1 VEIEPF
7 TEEDSMTIRGRVVIT
22 LMALALVV
30 AACGEDEPA
39 PTTAAATT
47 AAPTTAA
54 ATTAAPTTT
63 EAMVEAM
70 GACEG
75 ATLSFIGLDGEAG
88 EVELEAWRGEHGV
101 ALETNWPGSWP
112 QFVAAIKVGDVY
124 DLATIAYHVGPRHI
138 EAGLFQPIDTSRL
151 ENWDKMFPGL
161 RENSSLRG
169 ADGQV
174 YGVPIAWGDGPFIYH
189 PGRVPNP
196 PTSITELMEPEW
208 EGRFTIFD
216 SPTLIFSMLAVAN
229 GFDDGVGDRTNITGD
244 QLEVVK
250 DQALQIVRNASA
262 FANGYRDAT
271 DVMVAGD
278 SDLNVNG
285 WEAMLTWAEEQGET
299 LDFAFFEESGGGG
312 WWDGLAIPVTA
323 DDVDCAYEYIDLMIS
338 DEINAQV
345 GENLVSGVVN
355 ANSAEIAGPG
365 AQIYDYDLVRT
376 DTSSVSFRNAQPP
389 EDEEAPEGISTISDW
404 LDAWEEIKAEA

>member
-1 VEIEPF
+1 METEPF
-7 TEEDSMTIRGRVVIT
+7 TEEDSMTIRGRVLVA
-22 LMALALVV
+22 LAALALVV

-39 PTTAAATT
+39 ATTAAATT

-54 ATTAAPTTT
+54 PTTT
-63 EAMVEAM
+63 EAMAEAM
-70 GACEG
+70 SACEG

-88 EVELEAWRGEHGV
+88 ETELQAWRDENGV

-174 YGVPIAWGDGPFIYH
+174 YGVPIAWGDGPYIYH
-189 PGRVPNP
+189 PGRVANP
-196 PTSITELMEPEW
+196 PQSITELMEPEW

-216 SPTLIFSMLAVAN
+216 SPTLIFSMLAIAN
-229 GFDDGVGDRTNITGD
+229 GFDDGVGDRTNINAD

-250 DQALQIVRNASA
+250 DQALQILRNASA

-271 DVMVAGD
+271 DIMVAGD

-355 ANSAEIAGPG
+355 SNSAEIAGPG

-376 DTSSVSFRNAQPP
+376 DTSAVSFRNAQPP
-389 EDEEAPEGISTISDW
+389 EDEEAPEGITSISDW

>member
-1 VEIEPF
+1 MWRQYPL
-7 TEEDSMTIRGRVVIT
+7 TEEESMTIRGRVIT
-22 LMALALVV
+22 ALMALALVA

-47 AAPTTAA
+47 AAPTT
-54 ATTAAPTTT
+54 T
-63 EAMVEAM
+63 EAMAEEAM
-70 GACEG
+70 SACEG

-88 EVELEAWRGEHGV
+88 ETELEAWRDTNGV

-151 ENWDKMFPGL
+151 ANWDKMFPGL

-174 YGVPIAWGDGPFIYH
+174 YGVPIAWGDGPYIYH
-189 PGRVPNP
+189 PGRVANP
-196 PTSITELMEPEW
+196 PTSITELMDPEW

-229 GFDDGVGDRTNITGD
+229 GFDDGVGDRTIISPE
-244 QLEVVK
+244 QLEAVK
-250 DQALQIVRNASA
+250 EQALQIVRNASA

-271 DVMVAGD
+271 DIMVAGD

-285 WEAMLTWAEEQGET
+285 
-299 LDFAFFEESGGGG
+299 
-312 WWDGLAIPVTA
+312 
-323 DDVDCAYEYIDLMIS
+323 
-338 DEINAQV
+338 
-345 GENLVSGVVN
+345 
-355 ANSAEIAGPG
+355 
-365 AQIYDYDLVRT
+365 
-376 DTSSVSFRNAQPP
+376 
-389 EDEEAPEGISTISDW
+389 
-404 LDAWEEIKAEA
+404 

>member
-1 VEIEPF
+1 
-7 TEEDSMTIRGRVVIT
+7 MAIRGRAITALIT
-22 LMALALVV
+22 LSLVI
-30 AACGEDEPA
+30 AACGGDDDPA
-39 PTTAAATT
+39 PTTAAATAAATTTAAATVATTT

-54 ATTAAPTTT
+54 PTTAAMA
-63 EAMVEAM
+63 EEM
-70 GACEG
+70 GACDG
-75 ATLSFIGLDGEAG
+75 TTLSFIGLDGEAG
-88 EVELEAWRGEHGV
+88 ETELEAWRDANSV
-101 ALETNWPGSWP
+101 SLETNWPGSWP
-112 QFVAAIKVGDVY
+112 QFVAAIKIGDVY

-151 ENWDKMFPGL
+151 ENWDKMLPGL
-161 RENSSLRG
+161 RDNSSLRG
-169 ADGQV
+169 SDGQV
-174 YGVPIAWGDGPFIYH
+174 YGVPIAWGDGPYIYH

-216 SPTLIFSMLAVAN
+216 SPTLVFSMLAVAN
-229 GFDDGVGDRTNITGD
+229 GFDDGAGDRTHITAD
-244 QLEVVK
+244 QLDVVK

-299 LDFAFFEESGGGG
+299 LAFSFFEEGGGGG

-355 ANSAEIAGPG
+355 SNSVAIAGPG
-365 AQIYDYDLVRT
+365 AQIYNYDLVRT

-389 EDEEAPEGISTISDW
+389 EDDEAAEGITGITDW

>member
-1 VEIEPF
+1 
-7 TEEDSMTIRGRVVIT
+7 
-22 LMALALVV
+22 MA
-30 AACGEDEPA
+30 
-39 PTTAAATT
+39 
-47 AAPTTAA
+47 
-54 ATTAAPTTT
+54 
-63 EAMVEAM
+63 EAMSV
-70 GACEG
+70 CEG

-88 EVELEAWRGEHGV
+88 ETELEAWREANGV
-101 ALETNWPGSWP
+101 ALETNWPGTWP
-112 QFVAAIKVGDVY
+112 QFVAAIKIGDVY

-216 SPTLIFSMLAVAN
+216 SPTLMFSMLAVAN
-229 GFDDGVGDRTNITGD
+229 GFDDGMGDRTNITGE

-250 DQALQIVRNASA
+250 GQALQIVRNASA

-278 SDLNVNG
+278 SDLNLNG

-299 LDFAFFEESGGGG
+299 LDFGFFEESGGGG

-355 ANSAEIAGPG
+355 ANSADIAGPG

-376 DTSSVSFRNAQPP
+376 DTSAVSFRNAQPP
-389 EDEEAPEGISTISDW
+389 EDDEAPEGISTVSDW

>member
-1 VEIEPF
+1 M
-7 TEEDSMTIRGRVVIT
+7 SIRGRVLVT
-22 LMALALVV
+22 LAALALVA

-39 PTTAAATT
+39 ATTAAATT

-54 ATTAAPTTT
+54 PTTT
-63 EAMVEAM
+63 EAMAEAM
-70 GACEG
+70 SACEG

-88 EVELEAWRGEHGV
+88 ETELQAWRDENSV

-138 EAGLFQPIDTSRL
+138 EAGLFQPLDTSRL

-174 YGVPIAWGDGPFIYH
+174 YGVPIAWGDGPYIYH
-189 PGRVPNP
+189 PGRVANP
-196 PTSITELMEPEW
+196 PQSITELMEPEW

-216 SPTLIFSMLAVAN
+216 SPTLVFSMLAVAN
-229 GFDDGVGDRTNITGD
+229 GFDDGVGDRTNIDAD

-250 DQALQIVRNASA
+250 EQALQILRNASA

-271 DVMVAGD
+271 DIMVAGD

-338 DEINAQV
+338 DDINAQV

-355 ANSAEIAGPG
+355 SNSAEIAGPG

-376 DTSSVSFRNAQPP
+376 DTSAVSFRNAQPP
-389 EDEEAPEGISTISDW
+389 EDDEAPEGITTVSDW

>member
-1 VEIEPF
+1 
-7 TEEDSMTIRGRVVIT
+7 MTIRGRVLVT
-22 LMALALVV
+22 LAALALVV

-39 PTTAAATT
+39 ATTAAATT

-54 ATTAAPTTT
+54 PTTT
-63 EAMVEAM
+63 EAMDEAM
-70 GACEG
+70 SACEG

-88 EVELEAWRGEHGV
+88 ETELQAWRDANSV

-174 YGVPIAWGDGPFIYH
+174 YGVPIAWGDGPYIYH
-189 PGRVPNP
+189 PGRVANP
-196 PTSITELMEPEW
+196 PQSITELMEPEW

-216 SPTLIFSMLAVAN
+216 SPTLIFSMLAIAN
-229 GFDDGVGDRTNITGD
+229 GFDDGVGDRTNINAD

-250 DQALQIVRNASA
+250 DQALQILRNASA

-271 DVMVAGD
+271 DIMVAGD

-338 DEINAQV
+338 DDINAQV

-355 ANSAEIAGPG
+355 SNSAEIAGPG

-376 DTSSVSFRNAQPP
+376 DTSAVSFRNAQPP
-389 EDEEAPEGISTISDW
+389 EDEEAPEGITSISDW

>member
-1 VEIEPF
+1 
-7 TEEDSMTIRGRVVIT
+7 MTIRGRAVVT

-70 GACEG
+70 SACEG

-88 EVELEAWRGEHGV
+88 ETELEAWRGEHGV

-169 ADGQV
+169 GDGQV

-189 PGRVPNP
+189 PGRVSDP
-196 PTSITELMEPEW
+196 PTSITELMDPEW

-229 GFDDGVGDRTNITGD
+229 GFDDGVGDRTNID
-244 QLEVVK
+244 AEQLEAVK
-250 DQALQIVRNASA
+250 EQALQIVRNASA

-271 DVMVAGD
+271 DIMVAGD

-355 ANSAEIAGPG
+355 SNSAEIAGPG

-376 DTSSVSFRNAQPP
+376 DTSAVSFRNAQPP
-389 EDEEAPEGISTISDW
+389 EDDEAPEGITSISDW

>member
-1 VEIEPF
+1 
-7 TEEDSMTIRGRVVIT
+7 MTIRGRVVIT

>member
-1 VEIEPF
+1 
-7 TEEDSMTIRGRVVIT
+7 MTIRGRVLVA
-22 LMALALVV
+22 LAALALVV

-39 PTTAAATT
+39 ATTAAATT

-54 ATTAAPTTT
+54 PTTT
-63 EAMVEAM
+63 EAMAEAM
-70 GACEG
+70 SACEG

-88 EVELEAWRGEHGV
+88 ETELQAWRDANSV

-174 YGVPIAWGDGPFIYH
+174 YGVPIAWGDGPYIYH
-189 PGRVPNP
+189 PGRVANP

-216 SPTLIFSMLAVAN
+216 SPTLIFSMLAIAN
-229 GFDDGVGDRTNITGD
+229 GFDDGVGDRTNINAD

-250 DQALQIVRNASA
+250 DQALQILRNASA

-271 DVMVAGD
+271 DIMVAGD

-355 ANSAEIAGPG
+355 SNSAEIAGPG

-376 DTSSVSFRNAQPP
+376 DTSAVSFRNAQPP
-389 EDEEAPEGISTISDW
+389 EDDEAPEGITSISDW

>member
-1 VEIEPF
+1 
-7 TEEDSMTIRGRVVIT
+7 MTVRGRAVVT

-63 EAMVEAM
+63 EAMAEPM
-70 GACEG
+70 SACEG

-169 ADGQV
+169 GDGQV

-189 PGRVPNP
+189 PGRVSDP
-196 PTSITELMEPEW
+196 PTSITELMDPEW

-229 GFDDGVGDRTNITGD
+229 GFDDGVGDRTNISAD
-244 QLEVVK
+244 QLETVK
-250 DQALQIVRNASA
+250 EQALQIVRNASA

-271 DVMVAGD
+271 DIMVAGD

-376 DTSSVSFRNAQPP
+376 DTSAVSFRNAQPP
-389 EDEEAPEGISTISDW
+389 EDDEAPEGIASISDW

>member
-1 VEIEPF
+1 
-7 TEEDSMTIRGRVVIT
+7 MTIRGRVVIT

-70 GACEG
+70 SACEG

-216 SPTLIFSMLAVAN
+216 SPTLVFSMLAVAN
-229 GFDDGVGDRTNITGD
+229 GFDDGVGDRTNITRD

-355 ANSAEIAGPG
+355 ANSADIAGPG